1 MFMSTD
7 TMHYLDKIY
16 EIRALNRL
24 DPLLCLHIF
33 NAQTNE
39 SISIRYDI
47 RKLILN
53 VVR

>member
-1 MFMSTD
+1 
-7 TMHYLDKIY
+7 MHFLDNIY
-16 EIRALNRL
+16 KIRALKMIGSVSA
-24 DPLLCLHIF
+24 CMHVF

-47 RKLILN
+47 RKLTLI